1 MPLILA
7 WLLGGLVS
15 IAGSLL
21 GRVLI
26 ALGVGYVS
34 YTGITSGLTYLSN
47 LVQSNVNSSGV
58 LVVQALGLV
67 QFDVVV
73 GIIFGAVAAKFVL
86 NGLSGGAVK
95 KMILK

>member
-21 GRVLI
+21 GRILI
-26 ALGVGYVS
+26 GLGVGYVA

-47 LVQSNVNSSGV
+47 LIQSNVNSAGV

-73 GIIFGAVAAKFVL
+73 GIIFGAVTAKFVL
-86 NGLSGGAVK
+86 NGLAGGAVK
-95 KMILK
+95 KMTLK